1 MGHFMF
7 KHPPASP
14 LIMNVQIKPRFFP
27 VHLIAEIQQRSI
39 YGLYIKSA
47 PFFGDL
53 KKFPETKNN
62 SRFYILK
69 LYFLLH
75 YNQFSHSV
83 TSFVKYCTSKLVYS
97 V

>member
-1 MGHFMF
+1 M
-7 KHPPASP
+7 
-14 LIMNVQIKPRFFP
+14 
-27 VHLIAEIQQRSI
+27 QRSI
-39 YGLYIKSA
+39 YGLYIKLA

-75 YNQFSHSV
+75 YNQFSRSV
-83 TSFVKYCTSKLVYS
+83 TSLLNIDFKVGVFCLKYERSTFFGQIGSFVCFVSIERGRGQDKYFHR
-97 V
+97 